1 MRWIARI
8 AAGFFMVLVIGF
20 AGLSY
25 ATREPNRPVVRM
37 PISSPLL
44 LTGVTIVDP
53 RTGTIASD
61 RAVLMDKGRIVS
73 VTSTAAAP
81 SDPSIRRIDVT
92 GRFVVPGYND
102 MHAHALGAADPSGS
116 LALMLANG
124 VTGFRQMSGSEA
136 MLGERRESRLPLG
149 KDSPAVLAMPGPILT
164 PLNADTAEQA
174 RETVRAQKA
183 AGADFVKV
191 GVVAPTVLVAV
202 LDEAKQIGISVDGH
216 VPPGVALLDAAQ
228 SGMRA
233 IEHLGPAN
241 GMLIACSSQAP
252 GLLAQV
258 REANPTP
265 RGPPVMLPFIDKIF
279 EWALQKRVINPAAA
293 SHEAAGVTFMA
304 KALASKD
311 DNRCRRTAQRLRAAG
326 NWQVPTLIRL
336 KTTLLGDDQSFA
348 NDPNLRF
355 VSPGTVASWR
365 EVNRKFAALY
375 TPAEH
380 QTLERAYQRSLELV
394 KLLDEEG
401 VRMLA
406 GSDVVGGGWE
416 IAGFSLHQ
424 EFDEL
429 AKAGL
434 SPLRILQMTTSDAAD
449 FLGRT
454 QLMGAVAQGMNA
466 NLVIL
471 SADPRIDVSN
481 LHSVVGV
488 VRAGF
493 LYDEAALTRLKERVA
508 EGRGV
513 LRQ

>member
-1 MRWIARI
+1 
-8 AAGFFMVLVIGF
+8 MVLVIGF

-25 ATREPNRPVVRM
+25 ATLEPNRPVVHL

-44 LTGVTIVDP
+44 LIGVTIVDP
-53 RTGTIASD
+53 RSGSIASE

-73 VTSTAAAP
+73 VTSAAAAP
-81 SDPSIRRIDVT
+81 SDPSIRRIDLA

-102 MHAHALGAADPSGS
+102 MHAHALGATDPSGS

-136 MLGERRESRLPLG
+136 MLRERRESRLPLG
-149 KDSPAVLAMPGPILT
+149 KDSPAVLAMPGSILT
-164 PLNADTAEQA
+164 PLNASTAEQA
-174 RETVRAQKA
+174 RETVKAQKA
-183 AGADFVKV
+183 AGADFIKV
-191 GVVAPTVLVAV
+191 GLVAPAVLVAV
-202 LDEAKQIGISVDGH
+202 LDEAKRIGIAVDGH
-216 VPPGVALLDAAQ
+216 VPAGVDLLGAAQ

-241 GMLIACSSQAP
+241 GVIIACSSQAP
-252 GLLAQV
+252 ALLAQV

-265 RGPPVMLPFIDKIF
+265 RGPPVMLPFLDKIF

-293 SHEAAGVTFMA
+293 SHEAAGVAFMA

-311 DNRCRRTAQRLRAAG
+311 DNRCRRTAHGLRAAG

-365 EVNRKFAALY
+365 EVNQKFAALY

-380 QTLERAYQRSLELV
+380 KTLRGAYERSLELV

-416 IAGFSLHQ
+416 IPGFSLHQ

-434 SPLRILQMTTSDAAD
+434 TPLRILQMTTSDAAD
-449 FLGRT
+449 YLGRT
-454 QLMGAVAQGMNA
+454 RSMGAVAPGMNA
-466 NLVIL
+466 DLVIL
-471 SADPRIDVSN
+471 SADPRMNVVN
-481 LHSVVGV
+481 LHTIVGV

-493 LYDEAALTRLKERVA
+493 FYDDAALGRLKERVA
-508 EGRGV
+508 AGQGV
-513 LRQ
+513 LR